1 MGCIKTSHSSLA
13 RISVTVKIQF
23 IHHLE
28 RIKMEKP
35 NALPMPPGP
44 DEQPPSYEASIQ
56 HMPPYPTQGMPPA
69 SSNVKGTAPTTS
81 YIEPG
86 LQAGAWQHPAVSPP
100 IQPGYQ
106 PPPGQYQ
113 QQPQRVVVVQLPSP
127 NFGPNPIEMMCPHCQ
142 SQVRTSTESEPGA
155 LAWILAGI
163 LCVVGL
169 WPCAC
174 VPCCIDSL
182 NSVTHKCPNCRQFL
196 GRYRG
201 GM

>member
-1 MGCIKTSHSSLA
+1 
-13 RISVTVKIQF
+13 
-23 IHHLE
+23 
-28 RIKMEKP
+28 MEKP
-35 NALPMPPGP
+35 NAPPMPPGP
-44 DEQPPSYEASIQ
+44 GDQPPSYEASMRQ
-56 HMPPYPTQGMPPA
+56 PPYPTQGVPIQP
-69 SSNVKGTAPTTS
+69 SDVKGVPPPNANYVT
-81 YIEPG
+81 PG
-86 LQAGAWQHPAVSPP
+86 LQPGAWQHPTISPP
-100 IQPGYQ
+100 GQPGY
-106 PPPGQYQ
+106 PTAAPPGPAFPQQ
-113 QQPQRVVVVQLPSP
+113 QQPQRVVVVVNAP
-127 NFGPNPIEMMCPHCQ
+127 NFGPNSIEMMCPHCQ
-142 SQVRTSTESEPGA
+142 SQVRTSTDSEPGA